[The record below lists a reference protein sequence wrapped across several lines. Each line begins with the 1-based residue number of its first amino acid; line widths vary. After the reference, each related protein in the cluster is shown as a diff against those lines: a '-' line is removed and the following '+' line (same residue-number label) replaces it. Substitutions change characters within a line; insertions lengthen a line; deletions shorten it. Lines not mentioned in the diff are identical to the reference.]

1 MKIVKFFLPLLLI
14 FTSCYYKPFIGYRLN
29 KKGVKHFSKK
39 EKFQGD
45 NANPLRNYD
54 VKTYKWDVNVLP
66 KKKKLIGTMSIEFI
80 ATQSQTKFM
89 FDLQNKMKVES
100 YTCSVDNATLKH
112 KGDILYLEFDKQT
125 KVNQRITLTINY
137 EGKPANLIGEGPLRW
152 EKDKKDRDWISTS
165 TEGIGPHFIMPCNLL
180 LRDEADSVWI
190 NVTAPKGLV
199 VSANGRLTDV
209 IENKTTTTYK
219 HLVTNTINIYN
230 ISFNLGHFITLKKP
244 YNDINGVDRLI
255 ECVVLDYDKTRAD
268 KFYNQAPK
276 VMGTLEELFGEF
288 PWWNDGCRFIQSNF
302 EAMEHQSGIALG
314 SDYYLDWI
322 EYNTTL
328 VHELSHEWWGNNVTA
343 YDYCDAWLHEGLATY
358 AEALFI
364 EKMYGRKDYNRKI
377 NYFVNGTYNQ
387 IPIHKKCNVLYSSW
401 ITGQDQDI
409 YDKGAL
415 MMHSLRMQ
423 VDDDTLFFKAMK
435 QFQKDMA
442 KKNITEQQ
450 FIDKFNALLGKD
462 YTSLFELY
470 LNQTTPPVLEYY
482 ITTNGNHKELH
493 YKWLNAL
500 PFKLKKGI
508 SISLKNKK
516 KDTLNPTAT
525 YQVYE
530 FDKNS
535 YIQFNFGESIYFIFN
550 KVKNK

>member
-1 MKIVKFFLPLLLI
+1 MKTVKFFLPLFLI

-29 KKGVKHFSKK
+29 KKGFKHFSKK

-66 KKKKLIGTMSIEFI
+66 KKKKLIGTMSIDFI

-100 YTCSVDNATLKH
+100 YTCSIDNATLKH

-137 EGKPANLIGEGPLRW
+137 KGTPANLIGEGPLRW
-152 EKDKKDRDWISTS
+152 KKDKKDRDWISTS

-199 VSANGRLTDV
+199 ASANGRLTDV
-209 IENKTTTTYK
+209 IENETTTTYK

-244 YNDINGVDRLI
+244 YEDINGVDRTI

-276 VMGTLEELFGEF
+276 VMRTLEELFGEF

-387 IPIHKKCNVLYSSW
+387 IPVHKKCNVLYSSW

-462 YTSLFELY
+462 YTSLFDLY
-470 LNQTTPPVLEYY
+470 LNQITPPVLEYY

-493 YKWLNAL
+493 YKWLNTL
-500 PFKLKKGI
+500 PFHLKKGI
-508 SISLKNKK
+508 SITLKNKK
-516 KDTLNPTAT
+516 KDILNPTAT

-535 YIQFNFGESIYFIFN
+535 YVQFNFGESIYFIFDN
-550 KVKNK
+550 VKNK